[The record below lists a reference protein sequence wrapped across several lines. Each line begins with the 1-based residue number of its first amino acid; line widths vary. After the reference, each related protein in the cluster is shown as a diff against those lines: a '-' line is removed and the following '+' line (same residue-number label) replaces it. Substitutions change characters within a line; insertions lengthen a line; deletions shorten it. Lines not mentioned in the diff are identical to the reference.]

1 MASGRNDWNFGSDNV
16 APVAPE
22 IMAAMVAAN
31 TGTAASYGADQWTQR
46 LEARLREIFETD
58 LVAFPVSTGT
68 AANSL
73 ALAVLVQPYAGILC
87 AEDAHIN
94 TDECA
99 APEFF
104 TGGAKLIGLPAPD
117 GKLRAEQLAHPVE
130 RARALGVHAV
140 QPAAVSITQ
149 STEWGA
155 VYTPTE
161 LAAIGEAT
169 RAQRLPLH
177 MDGARFA
184 NALAYLGC
192 SPAEITWKAGVQI
205 LSLGATKNGAM
216 AAEAVIFFDRALAR
230 GFEQRRKRA
239 GHLWSKLRYVSAQ
252 LDAYLTDGFWL
263 RNATHANAMAT
274 RLAEGLSAI
283 PGASLAVSVQAN
295 EIFVTLP
302 EALVAG
308 LLAEG
313 FGFYRWDARQSEGG
327 NPMVRLVTSYAT
339 DPAAVEAMI
348 AAAQRIGVK

>member
-1 MASGRNDWNFGSDNV
+1 MAGGRNDWNFGSDNV

-22 IMAAMVAAN
+22 IMEAIAAAN
-31 TGTAASYGADQWTQR
+31 HGTAASYGADEWTLR
-46 LEARLREIFETD
+46 LEAKARDIFETE
-58 LVAFPVSTGT
+58 LALFPVATGT

-73 ALAVLVQPYAGILC
+73 ALAVLVPSYGGVLC

-94 TDECA
+94 TDECG

-104 TGGAKLIGLPAPD
+104 TGGAKLIGLPTPD
-117 GKLRAEQLAHPVE
+117 GRLRPEQITQPVE

-155 VYTPTE
+155 VYGAAE
-161 LAAIGEAT
+161 LRALGEAA

-184 NALAYLGC
+184 NAVAHLGC
-192 SPAEITWKAGVQI
+192 SPAEITWKAGVKV

-252 LDAYLTDGFWL
+252 LGAYLENGLWL
-263 RNATHANAMAT
+263 RNAAHANAMAS
-274 RLAEGLSAI
+274 RLAAGLSAVDVATLAI
-283 PGASLAVSVQAN
+283 PVQAN
-295 EIFVTLP
+295 EIFICLP
-302 EALVAG
+302 ERVVAG
-308 LLAEG
+308 LLAQG
-313 FGFYRWDARQSEGG
+313 FGFYRWDARQNSAD
-327 NPMVRLVTSYAT
+327 PMVRLVTSYVT
-339 DPAAVEAMI
+339 DPAAVEALI
-348 AAAQRIGVK
+348 AAAKRLARN